1 MASAT
6 KIHINP
12 ETGRPGACSASTRD
26 CLYTVDGVPAPHYD
40 TLDEALEAYE
50 KQNEANTVRSLKKDL
65 EVDAYYAQN
74 DIYPVGK
81 TVRDSESTGQ
91 SYLIDQEPVKNDL
104 LSIDDDMGEMEQTAQ
119 KPPKL
124 SAPTRPAEYQAA
136 APVKTIEPEQA
147 LTLVDDLSDAKNQAL
162 VKKSSEW
169 TERITALNPHSQEFG
184 KQIQAINKIA
194 GKAFKSTAQLST
206 SFLHNAASKKGKNA
220 SDSVGNDLVKLRNVM
235 EDMAPEED
243 TFKNKALSFLP
254 GRNAAKKYFNR
265 FESNAKQMDV
275 IVASLDKGQAMLHQE
290 NTELAIEREQLWNDL
305 GTLQEADSLL
315 KNMDAQVVEKIAEE
329 KAKGNAGMVKALE
342 QSVLFNIRQRRQD
355 VGTQTAVTI
364 QSFMAM
370 GMIEENNNKLMQN
383 VERTKTT
390 TATALATAAR
400 INQALGN
407 QKNILKG
414 VETMRSTTNKLM
426 AENAKHLQQN
436 TVQIQQQA
444 TSASVDTNVIKESF
458 DSMFAT
464 MDQMDSFRDEANQN
478 FLVTIDAL
486 SEQVNRAS
494 EYAKARNVRNGIG
507 ASSERLEIEDDLA
520 F

>member
-1 MASAT
+1 MTTAT
-6 KIHINP
+6 KFHINP
-12 ETGRPGACSASTRD
+12 ETGRPGTCSASVRD
-26 CLYTVDGVPAPHYD
+26 CIYTVDGIPAPHYD
-40 TLDEALEAYE
+40 TLDEAFDAYE
-50 KQNEANTVRSLKKDL
+50 KMNDEKTVMSLKKKT
-65 EVDAYYAQN
+65 EVDSFSAQN
-74 DIYPVGK
+74 DIFVAGK
-81 TVRDSESTGQ
+81 TVADSESTGRH
-91 SYLIDQEPVKNDL
+91 YLIDEEVVENSKN
-104 LSIDDDMGEMEQTAQ
+104 ETVEAQ
-119 KPPKL
+119 KPTKL
-124 SAPTRPAEYQAA
+124 SAPTKPSEYQAA
-136 APVKTIEPEQA
+136 APVSTIEPETA
-147 LTLVDDLSDAKNQAL
+147 LTLVDDLPDEKNQAL

-194 GKAFKSTAQLST
+194 GKAFTNTATLSKN
-206 SFLHNAASKKGKNA
+206 FLNDTASRKGQSA
-220 SDSVGNDLVKLRNVM
+220 SDTVGNNLVKLRNVM

-243 TFKNKALSFLP
+243 TFKSKALSFLP
-254 GRNAAKKYFNR
+254 GRNAVKKYFNR

-305 GTLQEADSLL
+305 GTLQEADGLL

-329 KAKGNAGMVKALE
+329 KAKGNAEMVKALE
-342 QSVLFNIRQRRQD
+342 QNVLFNIRQRRQD
-355 VGTQTAVTI
+355 VVTQTAVTI

-400 INQALGN
+400 ISQALGN

-414 VETMRSTTNKLM
+414 VETMRNTTNKLM
-426 AENAKHLQQN
+426 TENAKQLQQN

-507 ASSERLEIEDDLA
+507 ASSKRLEIEDDLA